1 MHINKT
7 ELVYFHQKI
16 KKLYMYQTFEFSRH
30 WSKGEP
36 IYLLKLQLL
45 LYENLTFKNQQEQNF
60 RPNKFSSIL

>member
-1 MHINKT
+1 
-7 ELVYFHQKI
+7 
-16 KKLYMYQTFEFSRH
+16 MYQTSEFSRH